1 MPVFVKIYK
10 KNMRGKAC
18 IQFYRLTKKRNDMK
32 QKVGWRI
39 QWFVWRKKNWT
50 KDGLFSAQKNI
61 A

>member
-1 MPVFVKIYK
+1 
-10 KNMRGKAC
+10 MRRKAC

-39 QWFVWRKKNWT
+39 QWFVWRKKNWP